1 MSKTSFNAKPCSPGS
16 TEEHNKRKEEYMQK
30 AEAAGKLDREL
41 FPDRIKLNECWEN
54 PDYAGRHL
62 TDIQDGYVTQFQQH
76 FGRSPI
82 LKDRTMVKK
91 NPKTGKTYT
100 KVVPGWAPLREACGP
115 ILPSTKIEDFR
126 PFVVFLKGKGIRV
139 IAIYLHRDEGK
150 EDPVTGERKY
160 NLHYHMVMDFFDPET
175 KRTIK
180 LKRDDL
186 RDAETVLAEA
196 LGMERGIPKEQTHAR
211 HRSVAEQREY
221 AAEKNLV
228 RLTEQIGERTNESQK
243 LWEEINERK
252 NELQGLAVQIGEA
265 RSELQKIND
274 HVKADARR
282 SFEELRTN
290 AMDVVARGLGLI
302 GGGALA
308 SAREEEEKAKR
319 ERDEALEKAAS
330 EQEAREEAEKKYQEI
345 LSEKKSYHNL
355 YWLMKKDREGYG
367 EQCYADG
374 YGAGRVA
381 GLQEAEQSYSEE
393 LSNYKKSLENVRA
406 LSKFKNVIFPYLE
419 NAHDTYYDMKAVKI
433 DDQRIKEIYVS
444 GHLEGVTITFED
456 DYENSWTATVNVAI
470 ERSKDDKRV
479 HVYFNGKR
487 LREFKEDYIV
497 NHRTISYSIHR

>member
-1 MSKTSFNAKPCSPGS
+1 MSKTSFNIKPCGKKSV
-16 TEEHNKRKEEYMQK
+16 EEHNERKKDYMEN
-30 AEAAGKLDREL
+30 AEAAGKLNREL
-41 FPDRIKLNECWEN
+41 FPDRIHLNECWKN
-54 PDYAGRHL
+54 PDYGGRHL
-62 TDIQDGYVTQFQQH
+62 TDIHREYVTQYRQC

-126 PFVVFLKGKGIRV
+126 PFVDFLKGKGIRV

-175 KRTIK
+175 KRTVK
-180 LKRDDL
+180 LSRDDL

-228 RLTEQIGERTNESQK
+228 RLTEQIGERENESQK

-282 SFEELRTN
+282 SLEELRTN

-302 GGGALA
+302 GKGAVA

-330 EQEAREEAEKKYQEI
+330 EQEAREEAEKKYQEA
-345 LSEKKSYHNL
+345 LSEKERYHDL
-355 YWLMKKDREGYG
+355 YRLMEQDREDYG
-367 EQCYADG
+367 EQCYANG
-374 YGAGRVA
+374 YEAGRVA
-381 GLQEAEQSYSEE
+381 GLQEAEQSHSQEI
-393 LSNYKKSLENVRA
+393 SKYKESLENKCA
-406 LSKFKNVIFPYLE
+406 LLKFKNEIFPYLE
-419 NAHDTYYDMKAVKI
+419 NAYETYYDMKAVKI

-444 GHLEGVTITFED
+444 GHLEDVTITFED

-470 ERSKDDKRV
+470 ARSKNDKRV
-479 HVYFNGKR
+479 HVYFNRER
-487 LREFKEDYIV
+487 LRDFKEDYIV
-497 NHRTISYSIHR
+497 NHRTTSYSIHR